1 MTDAPAGWNDDGAA
15 LERTFNRG
23 TFDGAIAFVNGIA
36 AIANRLDHHPDIHV
50 SWNEVT
56 VRTWSH
62 DVDAIT
68 RRDFALAKEI
78 DALANRR
85 SDG

>member
-1 MTDAPAGWNDDGAA
+1 MTGIPDGWTDDGVA
-15 LERTFNRG
+15 LERTFNRA
-23 TFDGAIAFVNGIA
+23 TFEGAIAFVNGIA
-36 AIANRLDHHPDIHV
+36 AIAKRLDHHPDIHI

-68 RRDFALAKEI
+68 RRDIALAKEI
-78 DALANRR
+78 DTLAAR
-85 SDG
+85 

>member
-1 MTDAPAGWNDDGAA
+1 MSGAPDGWTDDGVA

-36 AIANRLDHHPDIHV
+36 AIAARLDHHPDLHV

-78 DALANRR
+78 DKLAAR
-85 SDG
+85 